1 MLTIISKHPLR
12 DSYMLYCPATAIPP
26 YFGSLRECEK
36 AQVTFERKLQSE
48 FDKLPDSEQSEIINM
63 IDSYRMRDEVR

>member
-1 MLTIISKHPLR
+1 
-12 DSYMLYCPATAIPP
+12 MLYCPATAIPP

-36 AQVTFERKLQSE
+36 AQVTFERTLQSE

-63 IDSYRMRDEVR
+63 IDSYRTRDEVR